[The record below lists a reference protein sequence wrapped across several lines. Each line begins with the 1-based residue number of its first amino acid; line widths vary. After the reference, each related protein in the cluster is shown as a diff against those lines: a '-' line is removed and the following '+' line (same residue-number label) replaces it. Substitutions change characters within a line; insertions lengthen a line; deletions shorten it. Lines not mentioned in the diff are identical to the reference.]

1 MGRRLDCAIFS
12 VDIGVT
18 YVTKNSRLFTVTST
32 TCSTLLLVVF
42 FPPIDMQQ
50 ALVQNR
56 PSVRADSSC

>member
-1 MGRRLDCAIFS
+1 MGRRLDYAIFS

-50 ALVQNR
+50 ALVQNT